1 VSATQEKASEKT
13 NENASDKPTRSVPQ
27 PHFTD
32 SEAGALT
39 FPSSDSRTYNY
50 YEPQKAK
57 ATLYEDVTVD
67 VQPDPSRHLSQGW
80 VYSFANGDAGY
91 PHEWTSLKSSD
102 WHQFR
107 DPNAEWEK
115 TIYNNNAN
123 IVRQISQNLENAR
136 SQKAFRTWNS
146 AWIKVVAKHVGAW
159 MHVEQGLGMHVFVP
173 AQRDAPTNMI
183 NNAIAVNSV
192 HKLRFAQDL
201 ALYNLELSEE
211 IEGFDGKAHLHAWKE
226 DPTWQGVRENVE
238 RITAIRDWAEA
249 VFVANVIFLPLV
261 NELFRSNFIMQVAAQ
276 NGDYVT
282 PGLMGAGEND
292 DERDLRYTT
301 VLFGLLAADPEFG
314 AENKKTMEGWLAK
327 YVPLST
333 AAARALQPIW
343 SQPQIKPVTFEDSFE
358 ASKARFEAILGEI
371 KLATPKEVLA

>member
-1 VSATQEKASEKT
+1 MSATEEKA
-13 NENASDKPTRSVPQ
+13 PRSVPK
-27 PHFTD
+27 PNFTD

-39 FPSSDSRTYNY
+39 FPGSDSRQYNY
-50 YEPQKAK
+50 YTPQKSK

-80 VYSFANGDAGY
+80 LYSFADGNAGY
-91 PHEWTSLKSSD
+91 PHEWTQLRSSD
-102 WHQFR
+102 WHAFR

-115 TIYNNNAN
+115 TIYHNNAN
-123 IVRQISQNLENAR
+123 IERQISQNLENAK
-136 SQKAFRTWNS
+136 SQKAFRTWNA
-146 AWIKVVAKHVGAW
+146 AWVTMVARHVGAW
-159 MHVEQGLGMHVFVP
+159 MHVFVA

-211 IEGFDGKAHLHAWKE
+211 IEGFDGKAHLDAWRS
-226 DPTWQGVRENVE
+226 DPAWQGVRENVE

-249 VFVANVIFLPLV
+249 IFVANVIFLPLV
-261 NELFRSNFIMQVAAQ
+261 NELFRSNFIMQVAAP

-301 VLFGLLAADPEFG
+301 VLFALLADDPQYG
-314 AENKKTMEGWLAK
+314 AENRKTMGAWLAHYTPMSMK
-327 YVPLST
+327 
-333 AAARALQPIW
+333 AARALQPIW
-343 SQPQIKPVTFEDSFE
+343 SQLLLKPVTFEDSFA
-358 ASKARFEAILGEI
+358 ASKERFKAILADI
-371 KLATPKEVLA
+371 KLATPKELYA

>member
-1 VSATQEKASEKT
+1 MSATQEKTTEKST
-13 NENASDKPTRSVPQ
+13 EKARSVPQ

-39 FPSSDSRTYNY
+39 FPGSDSRTYNY

-57 ATLYEDVTVD
+57 ATMYEDVTVD

-91 PHEWTSLKSSD
+91 PHDWTSLKSSD
-102 WHQFR
+102 WHEFR
-107 DPNAEWEK
+107 DPNQEWEK

-136 SQKAFRTWNS
+136 SQRAFRTWNS
-146 AWIKVVAKHVGAW
+146 AWVKLVAKHVGAW

-211 IEGFDGKAHLHAWKE
+211 IEGFDGKAHLQAWNQ
-226 DPTWQGVRENVE
+226 DPIWQGVRENVE

-292 DERDLRYTT
+292 DERDLKYTT
-301 VLFGLLAADPEFG
+301 VLYGLLAADPQFG
-314 AENKKTMEGWLAK
+314 AENKKTMEGWLEK
-327 YVPLST
+327 YTPLSIK
-333 AAARALQPIW
+333 AARALQPIW
-343 SQPQIKPVTFEDSFE
+343 SQPQIKPVTFEDSLE
-358 ASKARFEAILGEI
+358 ASKARFTAILNDI
-371 KLATPKEVLA
+371 KLATPKEVLV

>member
-1 VSATQEKASEKT
+1 M
-13 NENASDKPTRSVPQ
+13 
-27 PHFTD
+27 
-32 SEAGALT
+32 
-39 FPSSDSRTYNY
+39 
-50 YEPQKAK
+50 
-57 ATLYEDVTVD
+57 
-67 VQPDPSRHLSQGW
+67 
-80 VYSFANGDAGY
+80 YSFANGDAGY
-91 PHEWTSLKSSD
+91 PHDWTSLKSSD
-102 WHQFR
+102 WHEFR
-107 DPNAEWEK
+107 DPNQEWEK

-146 AWIKVVAKHVGAW
+146 AWVKVVAKHVGAW

-211 IEGFDGKAHLHAWKE
+211 IEGFDGKAHIQAWNQ
-226 DPTWQGVRENVE
+226 DPIWQGVRENVE

-282 PGLMGAGEND
+282 PSLVGAGEND

-301 VLFGLLAADPEFG
+301 VLFGLLAADPQFG
-314 AENKKTMEGWLAK
+314 AENKKTMEGWLEQ
-327 YVPLST
+327 YTPLSVK
-333 AAARALQPIW
+333 AARALQPIW

-358 ASKARFEAILGEI
+358 ASKARFSAILGDI
-371 KLATPKEVLA
+371 KIATPKEVLT

>member
-1 VSATQEKASEKT
+1 MSTTQEKA
-13 NENASDKPTRSVPQ
+13 DKAKRSVPKTS
-27 PHFTD
+27 FTD
-32 SEAGALT
+32 SEAGALE
-39 FPSSDSRTYNY
+39 FPSSDSRSYNY
-50 YEPQKAK
+50 YTPQKAR

-67 VQPDPSRHLSQGW
+67 VQPDPTRHLTQGW

-91 PHEWTSLKSSD
+91 PHEWTALKSSD
-102 WHQFR
+102 WHAFR
-107 DPNAEWEK
+107 DPNGEWEK
-115 TIYNNNAN
+115 TIYNNNSN

-136 SQKAFRTWNS
+136 SQHAFRCWNA
-146 AWIKVVAKHVGAW
+146 AWVKLVARHVGAW
-159 MHVEQGLGMHVFVP
+159 MHVEQGMGMHVFVP

-211 IEGFDGKAHLHAWKE
+211 IEGFDGKAHLAAWKE
-226 DPTWQGVRENVE
+226 DPIWQGVRENVE

-249 VFVANVIFLPLV
+249 IFVANIIFLPLV
-261 NELFRSNFIMQVAAQ
+261 NELFRSNFVMQVAAQ

-301 VLFGLLAADPEFG
+301 VLFELLASDAKFG
-314 AENKKTMEGWLAK
+314 AENRAIMEGWLAK
-327 YVPLST
+327 YTPMSIK
-333 AAARALQPIW
+333 AARALQPIW
-343 SQPQIKPVTFEDSFE
+343 SQPQLKPVTFENSF
-358 ASKARFEAILGEI
+358 ALSKERFVAILGQL
-371 KLATPKEVLA
+371 KLAVPKEMNA